1 MAAGGSRGS
10 VIAFLF
16 FILLT
21 EICFSG
27 FILPSNFIRRNA
39 DLEWQ
44 WVNESLGESTNTRID
59 AMAGTMYDVVVLG
72 PALEEKLRA
81 GALPTERARRSKSLI
96 NPQKRE
102 QIWDYYEERINVVFD
117 TLYWFFRRLSL
128 FIIWFPLWLP
138 AIIISV
144 RTGFLERDVKKS
156 GFAHTSPTIQHH
168 AFKAIGGAV
177 FILLASFLLPLAL
190 PPVAVPV
197 LYGVV
202 VLLIGIACSNMQ
214 KRI

>member
-1 MAAGGSRGS
+1 MASGGSRGG
-10 VIAFLF
+10 VIGFLF

-21 EICFSG
+21 EICLSG
-27 FILPSNFIRRNA
+27 FILPSDFIRRNA

-44 WVNESLGESTNTRID
+44 WVNDSLGPSTNARID
-59 AMAGTMYDVVVLG
+59 RMAGAMYDAVVLG

-81 GALPTERARRSKSLI
+81 WALPTERARQSKSLI

-102 QIWDYYEERINVVFD
+102 EIWNYYEERINVAFD

-128 FIIWFPLWLP
+128 FIIWLPLWLP
-138 AIIISV
+138 AIVIAV
-144 RTGFLERDVKKS
+144 RTGFLERDIKKS

-177 FILLASFLLPLAL
+177 FVLLASFLLPVAL

-197 LYGVV
+197 LYGIV
-202 VLLIGIACSNMQ
+202 VLLTGIACSNMQ

>member
-44 WVNESLGESTNTRID
+44 WVNESLGESTNERID
-59 AMAGTMYDVVVLG
+59 AMAGAMYEAVVLG

-81 GALPTERARRSKSLI
+81 WALPTERARRSKSLI

-168 AFKAIGGAV
+168 AFKAISGAV

>member
-44 WVNESLGESTNTRID
+44 WVNESLGESTNERID
-59 AMAGTMYDVVVLG
+59 AMAGAMYHAVVLG

-81 GALPTERARRSKSLI
+81 WALPTERARRSKSLI

-138 AIIISV
+138 AIVISV

>member
-10 VIAFLF
+10 VIAFLL

-81 GALPTERARRSKSLI
+81 WALPTERARRSKSLI